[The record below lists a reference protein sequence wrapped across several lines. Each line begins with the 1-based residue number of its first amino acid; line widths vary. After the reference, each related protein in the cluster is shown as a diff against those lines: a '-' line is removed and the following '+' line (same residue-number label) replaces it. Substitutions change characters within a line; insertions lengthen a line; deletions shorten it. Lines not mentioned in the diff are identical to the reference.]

1 MNMILPIL
9 LLIPATFLLSC
20 LLTAAVRHLA
30 PRLNFVDNPGHRKIH
45 RAPIPLGGGIAIF
58 HTLCLPLLLVVFL
71 VHTGLTPPVLPL
83 DEPTRLA
90 LEGGIRQQTPMLL
103 AILFGALIL
112 HITGLVDDRRALG
125 PYSKLLIQLAVAVG
139 LVSAFPTLRLLT
151 ALGPAVS
158 ITVTVLWIVAITNAM
173 NFLDNMDGLS
183 AGIAAVASATFLVL
197 TLLIGQW
204 FVAATL
210 ACLLGACLGFLVF
223 NRPPASIF
231 MGDSGSLILGYFLSV
246 LTVRTTFLPPG
257 TSFDSAAFA
266 VFMPVLVLAVPLYD
280 LIVVSIIRISRGKSP
295 FHGDTNHFSHR
306 LVAHGF
312 SKPAAVAIIL
322 LITAATS
329 LGALIL
335 VFVNSWLGATL
346 VFTQTLALLAVVRI
360 LESRPPSPN
369 PPPK

>member
-1 MNMILPIL
+1 MPSPIPPIL
-9 LLIPATFLLSC
+9 LLIPATFLLA
-20 LLTAAVRHLA
+20 LALTAAVRHLA
-30 PRLNFVDNPGHRKIH
+30 PRFNFVDNPGHRKIH

-58 HTLCLPLLLVVFL
+58 HTICLPLLLGAVL
-71 VHTGLTPPVLPL
+71 VNTGLLPPFLPL
-83 DEPTRLA
+83 DEATL
-90 LEGGIRQQTPMLL
+90 GGIRQQTPMLL
-103 AILFGALIL
+103 AILLGALIL
-112 HITGLVDDRRALG
+112 HITGLIDDRRALG
-125 PYSKLLIQLAVAVG
+125 PYSKLLVQLAVAIG

-151 ALGPAVS
+151 ALGPAIS

-183 AGIAAVASATFLVL
+183 AGIAAVASATFLIL

-204 FVAATL
+204 FVAAAL

-231 MGDSGSLILGYFLSV
+231 MGDSGSLVLGYFLAV

-266 VFMPVLVLAVPLYD
+266 LFMPVLVLAVPLYD

-312 SKPAAVAIIL
+312 SKPAAVAIIW

-346 VFTQTLALLAVVRI
+346 VFTQTLILLAVVRI
-360 LESRPPSPN
+360 LESRPP
-369 PPPK
+369 PPK